1 MNEDPPSSST
11 NGSTNGSGGKT
22 WLERLGRMFG
32 ADPRSRED
40 LLDLL
45 REAAERGLI
54 EAETLKMIEGAL
66 EVDELQVRDAMI
78 PRSQMV
84 VIHKGD
90 SLEDVLPVIIES
102 GHSRFP
108 VVGEDKDEIQGIL
121 LAKDLLQLVARDS
134 AEVRL
139 NDLVREPVIIP
150 ESKRLNVLLREFRL
164 NKNHMAIVVD
174 EYGGV
179 AGLITIEDVLEE
191 IVGDIDDEHDA
202 ETMEDIQALEDGRYL
217 VQALTT
223 IDDFNE
229 AFGSGFS
236 DEEFDTIGGLV
247 VSEFGRVPEV
257 EEQIELGGWRFA
269 VTAADDRRLHAME
282 VAPAAPLESSDA

>member
-1 MNEDPPSSST
+1 M
-11 NGSTNGSGGKT
+11 
-22 WLERLGRMFG
+22 ERLGRMFG

-40 LLDLL
+40 LLEVLQ
-45 REAAERGLI
+45 EAAASGLI
-54 EAETLKMIEGAL
+54 ESETLKMIEGAL

-90 SLEDVLPVIIES
+90 TLEEILPLIIES

-108 VVGEDKDEIQGIL
+108 VVGEDKDAIQGIL
-121 LAKDLLQLVARDS
+121 LAKDLLKLVAGGE
-134 AEVRL
+134 ALEL
-139 NDLVREPVIIP
+139 GKLIREPVIIP

-202 ETMEDIQALEDGRYL
+202 ETVEDIQALGEDHFL

-223 IDDFNE
+223 IEDFNE
-229 AFGSGFS
+229 SFGSAFS

-247 VSEFGRVPEV
+247 VAEFGRVPEV
-257 EEQIELGGWRFA
+257 DENVVLGGWQFR

-282 VAPAAPLESSDA
+282 VSPAPSEGAEEA

>member
-1 MNEDPPSSST
+1 MNEESDSSNGTSPSS
-11 NGSTNGSGGKT
+11 NGSGGMT
-22 WLERLGRMFG
+22 WLERLGRAFG

-45 REAAERGLI
+45 KEAEHSGLI
-54 EAETLKMIEGAL
+54 EAETLAMIEGAL

-90 SLEDVLPVIIES
+90 TLEEILPVILES

-121 LAKDLLQLVARDS
+121 LAKDLLRLFSREN
-134 AEVRL
+134 EVRL
-139 NDLVREPVIIP
+139 PELIREPVIIP
-150 ESKRLNVLLREFRL
+150 ESKRLNILLREFRL
-164 NKNHMAIVVD
+164 NRNHMAIVVD

-191 IVGDIDDEHDA
+191 IVGEIDDEHDA
-202 ETMEDIQALEDGRYL
+202 ETVEDIRKLDDGRFL
-217 VQALTT
+217 VQALTL
-223 IDDFNE
+223 IEDFNE
-229 AFGSGFS
+229 SFGTDFS
-236 DEEFDTIGGLV
+236 DDEFDTVGGLV
-247 VSEFGRVPEV
+247 VSEFGRLPEIGERV
-257 EEQIELGGWRFA
+257 DLGGWRFEI
-269 VTAADDRRLHAME
+269 TAADDRRLHAME
-282 VAPAAPLESSDA
+282 VLPATDPAERD

>member
-1 MNEDPPSSST
+1 MNDEPPNST

-22 WLERLGRMFG
+22 WLERLGRIFG

-45 REAAERGLI
+45 REASERGLI

-90 SLEDVLPVIIES
+90 TLTEILAMIIES

-121 LAKDLLQLVARDS
+121 LAKDLLQLV
-134 AEVRL
+134 VRE
-139 NDLVREPVIIP
+139 NTDLKLADLIREPVIIP
-150 ESKRLNVLLREFRL
+150 ESKRLNVLLNEFRV

-202 ETMEDIQALEDGRYL
+202 ETVEDIQALGEGRYL

-229 AFGSGFS
+229 AFGSEFS

-247 VSEFGRVPEV
+247 VSEFGYVPEV
-257 EEQIELGGWRFA
+257 DEVVDLGGWRFE
-269 VTAADDRRLHAME
+269 VTAADDRRLHAMR
-282 VAPAAPLESSDA
+282 VGPAELPEPSEA

>member
-1 MNEDPPSSST
+1 MNEDPPNST
-11 NGSTNGSGGKT
+11 NGAGGKT
-22 WLERLGRMFG
+22 WLERLGRIFG

-45 REAAERGLI
+45 REAAEKGLI
-54 EAETLKMIEGAL
+54 ENETLKMIEGAL

-90 SLEDVLPVIIES
+90 TLDEILAMIIES

-121 LAKDLLQLVARDS
+121 LAKDLLQLV
-134 AEVRL
+134 
-139 NDLVREPVIIP
+139 VRENTDLKLADLIREPNIIP
-150 ESKRLNVLLREFRL
+150 ESKRLNVLLNEFRV

-202 ETMEDIQALEDGRYL
+202 ETVEDIQSLEEGRYL

-229 AFGSGFS
+229 AFGSEFS

-257 EEQIELGGWRFA
+257 DAQIDLGGWRFQ
-269 VTAADDRRLHAME
+269 VTAADDRRLQAME
-282 VAPAAPLESSDA
+282 VVAAEALEPSET

>member
-11 NGSTNGSGGKT
+11 NGSTNGFGGKT

-84 VIHKGD
+84 VIHQGD

-202 ETMEDIQALEDGRYL
+202 ETVEDIQALENGRYL

-282 VAPAAPLESSDA
+282 VGPAAALESSDA

>member
-1 MNEDPPSSST
+1 MNEDPPNST
-11 NGSTNGSGGKT
+11 SGSPNGSGGKT

-45 REAAERGLI
+45 REATQSGLI

-66 EVDELQVRDAMI
+66 EVDQLQVRDAMI

-90 SLEDVLPVIIES
+90 SLNEVLPVIIES

-164 NKNHMAIVVD
+164 SKNHMAIVVD

-202 ETMEDIQALEDGRYL
+202 ETVEDIQALEDGRYL

-229 AFGSGFS
+229 AFGSEFS

-247 VSEFGRVPEV
+247 VSEFGYVPEV
-257 EEQIELGGWRFA
+257 DEVVDLGGWRFR

-282 VAPAAPLESSDA
+282 VGPAESFESKDA

>member
-1 MNEDPPSSST
+1 MNEDP
-11 NGSTNGSGGKT
+11 NSTNGSGGKT
-22 WLERLGRMFG
+22 WLERLGRIFG

-45 REAAERGLI
+45 REASERGLI

-90 SLEDVLPVIIES
+90 TLDEVLAMIIES

-121 LAKDLLQLVARDS
+121 LAKDLLQLVARENTDLKL
-134 AEVRL
+134 A
-139 NDLVREPVIIP
+139 DLVREPVIIP
-150 ESKRLNVLLREFRL
+150 ESKRLNVLLNEFRV

-202 ETMEDIQALEDGRYL
+202 ET
-217 VQALTT
+217 
-223 IDDFNE
+223 
-229 AFGSGFS
+229 
-236 DEEFDTIGGLV
+236 
-247 VSEFGRVPEV
+247 V
-257 EEQIELGGWRFA
+257 EEEEDVRRRSPSEMEIACEIDCSLSSLCTPCGPCCCRNALGPG
-269 VTAADDRRLHAME
+269 VL
-282 VAPAAPLESSDA
+282 

>member
-1 MNEDPPSSST
+1 M
-11 NGSTNGSGGKT
+11 
-22 WLERLGRMFG
+22 ERLGRMFG

-40 LLDLL
+40 LLEVLQ
-45 REAAERGLI
+45 EAAASGLI
-54 EAETLKMIEGAL
+54 ESETLKMIEGAL

-90 SLEDVLPVIIES
+90 TLEEILPLIIES

-108 VVGEDKDEIQGIL
+108 VVGEDKDAIQGIL
-121 LAKDLLQLVARDS
+121 LAKDLLKLVAGGE
-134 AEVRL
+134 ALEL
-139 NDLVREPVIIP
+139 GKLIREPVIIP

-202 ETMEDIQALEDGRYL
+202 ETVEDIQPLGEDTYL
-217 VQALTT
+217 VQALTP
-223 IDDFNE
+223 IEDFNE
-229 AFGSGFS
+229 SFGSTFS

-257 EEQIELGGWRFA
+257 DDNVALGGWQFR

-282 VAPAAPLESSDA
+282 VCPAPPEAVEEA

>member
-1 MNEDPPSSST
+1 MNEDPPNS
-11 NGSTNGSGGKT
+11 NNNSTNGSGGKT

-32 ADPRSRED
+32 ADPRSRDD

-45 REAAERGLI
+45 HEASERGLI

-90 SLEDVLPVIIES
+90 TLDEILPVIIES

-134 AEVRL
+134 AEIKL
-139 NDLVREPVIIP
+139 ADLIRDPVIIP
-150 ESKRLNVLLREFRL
+150 DSKRLNVLLHEFRL
-164 NKNHMAIVVD
+164 SRNHMAIVVD

-191 IVGDIDDEHDA
+191 IVGDIGDEHDA
-202 ETMEDIQALEDGRYL
+202 DTVEDIQTLDDGRYL

-229 AFGSGFS
+229 AFGSEFS

-257 EEQIELGGWRFA
+257 DEQIELAGWRFQ

-282 VAPAAPLESSDA
+282 VDTAEALEPADT

>member
-1 MNEDPPSSST
+1 MNEDP
-11 NGSTNGSGGKT
+11 NSTNGSGGKT
-22 WLERLGRMFG
+22 WLERLGRIFG

-45 REAAERGLI
+45 REASERGLI
-54 EAETLKMIEGAL
+54 EGETLKMIEGAL

-90 SLEDVLPVIIES
+90 TLDEVLAMIIES

-121 LAKDLLQLVARDS
+121 LAKDLLQLVARENTDLKL
-134 AEVRL
+134 A
-139 NDLVREPVIIP
+139 DLVREPVIIP
-150 ESKRLNVLLREFRL
+150 ESKRLNVLLNEFRV

-202 ETMEDIQALEDGRYL
+202 ETVEDIQALGEGRYL
-217 VQALTT
+217 VQALTP

-229 AFGSGFS
+229 SFGSEFS

-247 VSEFGRVPEV
+247 VSEFGYVPEV
-257 EEQIELGGWRFA
+257 DEIVELGGWRFE
-269 VTAADDRRLHAME
+269 VTAADDRRLHAMR
-282 VAPAAPLESSDA
+282 VGPAEASEIAES

>member
-1 MNEDPPSSST
+1 MNEDPP
-11 NGSTNGSGGKT
+11 NSTNGSGGRT

-40 LLDLL
+40 LLELL
-45 REAAERGLI
+45 REAAASGLI

-90 SLEDVLPVIIES
+90 SLDDVLPVIIES

-134 AEVRL
+134 ADVRL
-139 NDLVREPVIIP
+139 ADLVREPVIIP
-150 ESKRLNVLLREFRL
+150 ESKQLNVLLNEFRV

-202 ETMEDIQALEDGRYL
+202 ETVEDIQPLGGGRYL

-229 AFGSGFS
+229 SFGSDFS

-247 VSEFGRVPEV
+247 VSAFGRVPEID
-257 EEQIELGGWRFA
+257 ERIDLGGWYFA

-282 VAPAAPLESSDA
+282 VGAAESSRRAES

>member
-1 MNEDPPSSST
+1 MNEDPPNSS
-11 NGSTNGSGGKT
+11 NGSGGKT
-22 WLERLGRMFG
+22 WMERLGRMFG

-40 LLDLL
+40 LLEVLQ
-45 REAAERGLI
+45 EAAASGLI
-54 EAETLKMIEGAL
+54 ESETLKMIEGAL

-90 SLEDVLPVIIES
+90 TLEEILPLIIES

-108 VVGEDKDEIQGIL
+108 VVGEDKDAIQGIL
-121 LAKDLLQLVARDS
+121 LAKDLLKLVAGGE
-134 AEVRL
+134 ALEL
-139 NDLVREPVIIP
+139 GKLIREPVIIP

-202 ETMEDIQALEDGRYL
+202 ETVEDIQALGEDHFL

-229 AFGSGFS
+229 SFGSAFS

-247 VSEFGRVPEV
+247 VAEFGRVPEV
-257 EEQIELGGWRFA
+257 DENVVLGGWQFR

-282 VAPAAPLESSDA
+282 VSPAPSEGAEEA